1 MDDMI
6 RFLLLIAIEKIARYF
21 YFNDRAV
28 AQVLVLNFLTPGTNP
43 MKRFL
48 LLIVVCAFSLSEL
61 DAAVVNGK
69 VMFLTKRGQKPVVNE
84 TLVWLDALGR
94 APKRPASTFTMTT
107 RSKAFLPH
115 VLAVPS
121 GSTVNFPNEDPISHN
136 LFSLTP
142 GNTFDL
148 GLYRKGPGKPH
159 KFEAPGVVNVY
170 CNIHPNMSAVVHV
183 MGTPY
188 YGFTD
193 ANGDYSF
200 DVPPGKYRVTAWN
213 EQGGSATMDIDVAA
227 GGNATGLP
235 LLTIDGRNARAVQH
249 KNKFG
254 QAYKAPKDY

>member
-1 MDDMI
+1 
-6 RFLLLIAIEKIARYF
+6 
-21 YFNDRAV
+21 
-28 AQVLVLNFLTPGTNP
+28 

-48 LLIVVCAFSLSEL
+48 LLIVVCAVSLSEL

-69 VMFLTKRGQKPVVNE
+69 VMFLTKRGQRPVVNE
-84 TLVWLDALGR
+84 TLVWLDPLGR
-94 APKRPASTFTMTT
+94 APKRPGGAFTMTT

-115 VLAVPS
+115 VLAVPA
-121 GSTVNFPNEDPISHN
+121 GSTVSFPNEDPISHN
-136 LFSLTP
+136 LFSLTT

-148 GLYRKGPGKPH
+148 GLYRKGPGKTH

-183 MGTPY
+183 MSTPY
-188 YGFTD
+188 YGFAN

-200 DVPPGKYRVTAWN
+200 DVPAGKYRVTAWN
-213 EQGGSATMDIDVAA
+213 EQGGSATTDIEVA
-227 GGNATGLP
+227 GNGSVSGAT
-235 LLTIDGRNARAVQH
+235 LLTIDGRSARAVQH

>member
-1 MDDMI
+1 MN
-6 RFLLLIAIEKIARYF
+6 RSL
-21 YFNDRAV
+21 AV
-28 AQVLVLNFLTPGTNP
+28 IL
-43 MKRFL
+43 
-48 LLIVVCAFSLSEL
+48 VCALSFTSLQ
-61 DAAVVNGK
+61 AAAVNGK

-84 TLVWLDALGR
+84 TLVWLDATGR
-94 APKRPASTFTMTT
+94 APKRPGSAFTMTT

-121 GSTVNFPNEDPISHN
+121 GSTVTFPNEDPISHN

-148 GLYRKGPGKPH
+148 GLYRKGTGKAH

-170 CNIHPNMSAVVHV
+170 CNIHPTMSAVVHV
-183 MGTPY
+183 MSTPY
-188 YGFTD
+188 YGFAD

-200 DVPPGKYRVTAWN
+200 DVPPGKYRLTAWN
-213 EQGGSATMDIDVAA
+213 EQGGSATSEIEVKSDGKIA
-227 GGNATGLP
+227 GAT

>member
-1 MDDMI
+1 
-6 RFLLLIAIEKIARYF
+6 
-21 YFNDRAV
+21 
-28 AQVLVLNFLTPGTNP
+28 
-43 MKRFL
+43 MKRL
-48 LLIVVCAFSLSEL
+48 LFAIVVCAIFSSEL
-61 DAAVVNGK
+61 NAAVVNGK

-84 TLVWLDALGR
+84 TLVWLEPAGR
-94 APKRPASTFTMTT
+94 APKRPGSSFTMTT

-115 VLAVPS
+115 VLAVPA
-121 GSTVNFPNEDPISHN
+121 GSTVNFPNEDPITHN

-148 GLYRKGPGKPH
+148 GLYRKGAGKSH

-170 CNIHPNMSAVVHV
+170 CNVHPNMSAVVHV
-183 MGTPY
+183 MSTPY
-188 YGFTD
+188 YGFAD

-200 DVPPGKYRVTAWN
+200 DVPPGKYRVNAWN
-213 EQGGSATMDIDVAA
+213 EQGGSAASDLEVKADGRIA
-227 GGNATGLP
+227 GAT

>member
-1 MDDMI
+1 
-6 RFLLLIAIEKIARYF
+6 
-21 YFNDRAV
+21 
-28 AQVLVLNFLTPGTNP
+28 

-48 LLIVVCAFSLSEL
+48 FAIFVCALAVAEL

-69 VMFLTKRGQKPVVNE
+69 VMFLTKRGQKPVINE
-84 TLVWLDALGR
+84 TLVWLDAVGK
-94 APKRPASTFTMTT
+94 APKRPGSTFTMTT

-115 VLAVPS
+115 VLAVPA
-121 GSTVNFPNEDPISHN
+121 GSTVAFPNEDPITHN

-148 GLYRKGPGKPH
+148 GLYRKGAGKSH
-159 KFEAPGVVNVY
+159 KFNAPGVVNVY
-170 CNIHPNMSAVVHV
+170 CNVHPNMSAVVHV
-183 MGTPY
+183 MSTPY
-188 YGFTD
+188 YGFAD

-200 DVPPGKYRVTAWN
+200 DVPPGKYRLTAWN
-213 EQGGSATMDIDVAA
+213 EQSGSVTSDIDVASD
-227 GGNATGLP
+227 GKVTGMT

>member
-1 MDDMI
+1 
-6 RFLLLIAIEKIARYF
+6 
-21 YFNDRAV
+21 
-28 AQVLVLNFLTPGTNP
+28 

-48 LLIVVCAFSLSEL
+48 LVAAVSALLSTGL
-61 DAAVVNGK
+61 SAAVVNGK
-69 VMFLTKRGQKPVVNE
+69 VMFLTKRGQKPVLSE
-84 TLVWLDALGR
+84 TLVWMDATGK
-94 APKRPASTFTMTT
+94 APKKPGATFAMTT
-107 RSKAFLPH
+107 RSKTFLPH
-115 VLAVPS
+115 VLAVPA
-121 GSTVNFPNEDPISHN
+121 GSTVTFPNEDPISHN

-148 GLYRKGPGKPH
+148 GLYRKGSGKAH

-170 CNIHPNMSAVVHV
+170 CNVHPNMSAVVHV
-183 MGTPY
+183 MSTPY
-188 YGFTD
+188 YGFAD

-213 EQGGSATMDIDVAA
+213 EQGGSATSEIEVANNGKVA
-227 GGNATGLP
+227 GAT